1 MSDFTHRRSL
11 QESDP
16 QRQEVDGGARG
27 RGRGVG
33 SECFMGRVSVWEDE
47 KVLEMMVEMVAQQCE
62 CA

>member
-11 QESDP
+11 QDSDP

-33 SECFMGRVSVWEDE
+33 SECFMGTEFLFGKMRKFWR
-47 KVLEMMVEMVAQQCE
+47 
-62 CA
+62 